1 MTMKN
6 KTLPTFWILGVVLVF
21 CGYFIIGYNEAA
33 FGDSEPSG
41 ASMLFLI
48 WGYIFTAI
56 FSIRM
61 MVRIWKLDQC
71 KTTVKIWLLGI
82 VLVAM
87 GGFIEGYNESRDGLS
102 IVLIFGGNLT
112 CLVCLIRASYLL
124 YKTPD
129 IAKV

>member
-1 MTMKN
+1 MKN
-6 KTLPTFWILGVVLVF
+6 KRLPTFWILGLVMTF
-21 CGYFIIGYNEAA
+21 CGFFIIGYDEAA
-33 FGDSEPSG
+33 FGDSTPSG
-41 ASMLFLI
+41 ASMLLII
-48 WGYIFTAI
+48 WGFIITAVFAI
-56 FSIRM
+56 YM
-61 MVRIWKLDQC
+61 LLRIWKLDIC

-82 VLVAM
+82 VLSFM

>member
-1 MTMKN
+1 MT
-6 KTLPTFWILGVVLVF
+6 F
-21 CGYFIIGYNEAA
+21 CGFFIIGYDEAA
-33 FGDSEPSG
+33 FGDSTPSG
-41 ASMLFLI
+41 ASMLLII
-48 WGYIFTAI
+48 WGFIITAVFAI
-56 FSIRM
+56 YM
-61 MVRIWKLDQC
+61 MVRIWNLDIC
-71 KTTVKIWLLGI
+71 KTTVKIWLLGF
-82 VLVAM
+82 VLAAM